1 MAETVDGQSTAR
13 PRRRRPPAMAD
24 VARLAGVSHQTV
36 SRVINGSERVAP
48 GTRDRVREAMRLLDY
63 RPNSVARALVT
74 GRSRTVGVIGFN
86 TTLFGP
92 ASTLFG
98 IERSAHEADYL
109 TSVVSMPEVD
119 RESVLLAV
127 ERLRR
132 HNVEGVLA
140 MASEI
145 NALGGARPDLCRR
158 CRWWR
163 WRPGRS
169 MGSRRSRSINMAVRY
184 RRLVI
189 CSSSVTGA
197 SRISPV
203 RPDSQEVQLRVA
215 GYRDTSLEAGLQPS
229 SPLFGDWSPRSGY
242 ELGAQVA
249 ARPEVTAIFVANDQ
263 MALGALRALDEAGRR
278 VPDDVSIV
286 GFDAIPEGEFFT
298 PPLTTIRQDF
308 IEIGRRGFELLR
320 RRIEDGREPGGA
332 PGDRVRA
339 DRPREAPPRRPR
351 AVAEHR
357 SLRRRSR
364 CRWRSVRRLC

>member
-1 MAETVDGQSTAR
+1 
-13 PRRRRPPAMAD
+13 MAD

-48 GTRDRVREAMRLLDY
+48 ETRDRVREAMRLLDY

-140 MASEI
+140 MASQI
-145 NALGGARPDLCRR
+145 SAIAALDPISAGGVAGGAGGRAGPRHSDGRDRSVRR
-158 CRWWR
+158 CGLGDPSSARTGSSADRAYRRSGGLTGGAAAACRMPGDAR
-163 WRPGRS
+163 WRS
-169 MGSRRSRSINMAVRY
+169 AL
-184 RRLVI
+184 RLP
-189 CSSSVTGA
+189 A
-197 SRISPV
+197 P
-203 RPDSQEVQLRVA
+203 Q
-215 GYRDTSLEAGLQPS
+215 
-229 SPLFGDWSPRSGY
+229 FGDWSAGSGY

-249 ARPEVTAIFVANDQ
+249 ADPEMTAIFVANDQ

-298 PPLTTIRQDF
+298 PPLTTIHQDF

-320 RRIEDGREPGGA
+320 DRIEE
-332 PGDRVRA
+332 GDSPATHQVIASELIVRVST
-339 DRPREAPPRRPR
+339 APPPARGR
-351 AVAEHR
+351 
-357 SLRRRSR
+357 
-364 CRWRSVRRLC
+364 

>member
-119 RESVLLAV
+119 RESVVLAA

-145 NALGGARPDLCRR
+145 NALGALDTILQEVPLVAVEAGPIDGVPTVAIDQYGGAVSATRHLLELGHR
-158 CRWWR
+158 CIAHIAG
-163 WRPGRS
+163 P
-169 MGSRRSRSINMAVRY
+169 
-184 RRLVI
+184 
-189 CSSSVTGA
+189 
-197 SRISPV
+197 
-203 RPDSQEVQLRVA
+203 PDSQEVQLRVA
-215 GYRDTSLEAGLQPS
+215 GYRDTLLEAGLQPS

-308 IEIGRRGFELLR
+308 IQIGRRGFELLR
-320 RRIEDGREPGGA
+320 HRIEVGESPA
-332 PGDRVRA
+332 AHQVIASELIVRGST
-339 DRPREAPPRRPR
+339 APPP
-351 AVAEHR
+351 
-357 SLRRRSR
+357 SR
-364 CRWRSVRRLC
+364 GR

>member
-1 MAETVDGQSTAR
+1 MMADTSDRQGTGR
-13 PRRRRPPAMAD
+13 PKRRRPPAMAD

-36 SRVINGSERVAP
+36 SRVINGSTRVAP
-48 GTRDRVREAMRLLDY
+48 ETRERVRDAMRLLEY

-119 RESVLLAV
+119 GESVLLAA

-140 MASEI
+140 MASHI
-145 NALGGARPDLCRR
+145 TAHGALGQIAWEVPLVAVEAGPIDGIPTVAIDQYGGAVSATRHLLELGHSCIAHIAGP
-158 CRWWR
+158 
-163 WRPGRS
+163 S
-169 MGSRRSRSINMAVRY
+169 
-184 RRLVI
+184 
-189 CSSSVTGA
+189 
-197 SRISPV
+197 
-203 RPDSQEVQLRVA
+203 DSQEVQLRLA
-215 GYRDTSLEAGLQPS
+215 GYRETVLAAGHRPS
-229 SPLFGDWSPRSGY
+229 PPLFGDWSPRSGY
-242 ELGAQVA
+242 ELGAQLA

-308 IEIGRRGFELLR
+308 IQIGRRGFELLR
-320 RRIEDGREPGGA
+320 RRIEEGESPA
-332 PGDRVRA
+332 THQVIASELIVRA
-339 DRPREAPPRRPR
+339 STGPPPARGR
-351 AVAEHR
+351 
-357 SLRRRSR
+357 
-364 CRWRSVRRLC
+364 